1 MNLTDNAK
9 GSKEKQR
16 SIRGDIY
23 RVIQIGYTGDVPSRL
38 FDIVIAVAILLNLFI
53 IFFETFDVS
62 AKYIA
67 TLNAIEFVT
76 VVIFTI
82 EYVLRLATADL
93 LYPDRKTFISAMLA
107 FVFSLYGIIDLLSFL
122 PYWLGLLF
130 PAARIP
136 AGVVAFRMLRVVR
149 ILRLFRINRYYDAFN
164 VITDVLKEKR
174 KQILSALFIILM
186 LVIGASIIMYDL
198 EHDAQPEEF
207 KNAFSGIWWA
217 VSTLLTVGYGDIYPI
232 TPAGRF
238 VGIVLAFLGVG
249 IVAIPTGIISAGFV
263 QQYTR
268 IKDIDGTTD
277 EYPLG
282 FFSIRIGEGHEWCG
296 SKVGNI
302 TLATGIMILGIVRG
316 EHISSVTEDTLIRE
330 GDRVVLS
337 SLSEEDSD
345 MMIGEILI
353 NAKSSWANEAA
364 SELEKGLGIHPLLI
378 KRDGKIITAQAS
390 SIIKGS
396 DVIVVSG
403 NNIGGR
409 S

>member
-1 MNLTDNAK
+1 MNLTDNK
-9 GSKEKQR
+9 RGSKGR
-16 SIRGDIY
+16 SIRSDIY
-23 RVIQIGYTGDVPSRL
+23 RVIRIGYTGDVPSRI
-38 FDIVIAVAILLNLFI
+38 FDIVIAAAILLNLII
-53 IFFETFDVS
+53 IFLETFDIS
-62 AKYIA
+62 ERYIE
-67 TLNAIEFVT
+67 TLYAIEFVT
-76 VVIFTI
+76 VVIFTV
-82 EYVLRLATADL
+82 EYILRIITADL
-93 LYPDRKTFISAMLA
+93 EYPEKETFAGSVLA

-122 PYWLGLLF
+122 PYWLAFLY
-130 PAARIP
+130 PKASIP
-136 AGVVAFRMLRVVR
+136 TGVVAFRMLRVVR

-198 EHDAQPEEF
+198 EHDAQPEQF

-268 IKDIDGTTD
+268 IRDIDGTVD
-277 EYPLG
+277 EYPIG
-282 FFSIRIGEGHEWCG
+282 YFSLRVGEAHEWCG
-296 SKVGNI
+296 CKVSDI
-302 TLATGIMILGIVRG
+302 VLPEGIRVLGIVN
-316 EHISSVTEDTLIRE
+316 EDQIAVPDDKTVIRPD
-330 GDRVVLS
+330 DRVVLC

-345 MMIGEILI
+345 MIIGEIVI
-353 NAKSSWANEAA
+353 NANSAWADEPA
-364 SELEKGLGIHPLLI
+364 SELERGLDIHPLLI
-378 KRDGKIITAQAS
+378 KRNGKIITADTS
-390 SIIKGS
+390 SIIKGG
-396 DVIVVSG
+396 DVVVVSG
-403 NNIGGR
+403 NNLGGG